1 MDVEVE
7 MVRSTDPP
15 GRDGLLVS
23 AKAEETTFPHTISS
37 RMRRPSIC
45 LMVMVLT
52 IFVAV
57 VGKIYLDP
65 EGLITIRGGVYTPE
79 EGTIGKSAGT
89 KVAEAMGQIRNRKG
103 HGNTAERL
111 NNRHKIETS
120 ETYPTNIDPEDT
132 AQTWFAAN
140 VTLKDGQK
148 YEIIEKLGH
157 DRSAF
162 TEGLTFA
169 KGILY
174 ESTGMNGR
182 SSVRVLDPA
191 TGQVMESYPM
201 SPQLFGEGMTF
212 MNDRLVQLTYK
223 AKTGFIYNAN
233 NLTEEPET
241 FPFSTTRNEGWGLTY
256 DHRNNEL
263 IASDGS
269 NKLHFWD
276 ALTLTEVRRISV
288 YRQDG
293 SPATNINELEYW
305 RGRVLA
311 NVWFEDVL
319 LVIHPE
325 SGVVEKEYDFSSL
338 WPKRERHSM
347 GADVLNGISVSSD
360 PDILFMTGKNWDRMF
375 RVKLLH

>member
-23 AKAEETTFPHTISS
+23 AKAVETTFPHTISS

-79 EGTIGKSAGT
+79 EGMIGKSAGT

-162 TEGLTFA
+162 TYVVNVSHQR
-169 KGILY
+169 KK
-174 ESTGMNGR
+174 
-182 SSVRVLDPA
+182 
-191 TGQVMESYPM
+191 SY
-201 SPQLFGEGMTF
+201 S
-212 MNDRLVQLTYK
+212 
-223 AKTGFIYNAN
+223 
-233 NLTEEPET
+233 
-241 FPFSTTRNEGWGLTY
+241 
-256 DHRNNEL
+256 L
-263 IASDGS
+263 II
-269 NKLHFWD
+269 
-276 ALTLTEVRRISV
+276 LTLSESWVFLQRR
-288 YRQDG
+288 
-293 SPATNINELEYW
+293 
-305 RGRVLA
+305 A
-311 NVWFEDVL
+311 NVCQR
-319 LVIHPE
+319 HP
-325 SGVVEKEYDFSSL
+325 
-338 WPKRERHSM
+338 
-347 GADVLNGISVSSD
+347 I
-360 PDILFMTGKNWDRMF
+360 
-375 RVKLLH
+375 